1 MAGTFAADLRKFADL
16 TKRDLRD
23 VFRASVQDVVEDMQT
38 PKAQG
43 GRMPVDTGN
52 LRGSLISGV
61 NGSFGPPGP
70 ESYVLTI
77 AGMEIGDVGR
87 FGYGDTA
94 KYAIHQELG
103 SQGRAGNHF
112 MGAAAAKW
120 PQVVEANARKLA
132 R

>member
-52 LRGSLISGV
+52 LRNTMVSGL
-61 NGSFGPPGP
+61 NGSFGPPSADG
-70 ESYVLTI
+70 YALTI
-77 AGMEIGDVGR
+77 AGADVGDVAR
-87 FGYGDTA
+87 FGYTA

-112 MGAAAAKW
+112 MGTAAAKW